1 MQDFCVI
8 FIYILQYRNAVEIPR
23 LMVISCFV
31 LCLVNMAQIGPSG
44 ILNCLPEPQ
53 CGVKWPS
60 QIRAGNLLIRSF
72 FWANRSLALLLTK
85 NEQFAQNNWIKSYFF
100 VRFFVTIAHS
110 LFYKEQCERI
120 ARCRSPKKK
129 KICHKNSLIFCKKRA
144 ICSERWLIFPNIP

>member
-72 FWANRSLALLLTK
+72 FL
-85 NEQFAQNNWIKSYFF
+85 
-100 VRFFVTIAHS
+100 
-110 LFYKEQCERI
+110 CE
-120 ARCRSPKKK
+120 
-129 KICHKNSLIFCKKRA
+129 SLIGAFAHKKRA
-144 ICSERWLIFPNIP
+144 IRSK